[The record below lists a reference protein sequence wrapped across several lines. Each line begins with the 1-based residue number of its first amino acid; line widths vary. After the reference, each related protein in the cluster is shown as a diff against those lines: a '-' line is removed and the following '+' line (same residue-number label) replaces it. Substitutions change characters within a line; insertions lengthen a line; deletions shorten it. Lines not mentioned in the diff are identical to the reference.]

1 MPPILKG
8 VFKKMKK
15 NVSILLIVLVALVI
29 STFLIDFHYADA
41 YTLEELVKEI
51 AKCAAIEGDLERLE
65 AYDNLARLLGVAYST
80 VVRSSVEGTGK
91 WEVSKKINPIDDTI
105 TITFILESDS
115 GESIYGQ
122 PIYLVLRYKS
132 KKTEA
137 YINWNSYLGSKA
149 NVLTRMGTEKASTQ
163 TWSLSTDSQAT
174 FYPKDDI
181 KFIRKLMNVD
191 KFIAQVTPYSENPIT
206 VTFDVLGLKK
216 AVEQFNNI
224 LHWIQ

>member
-1 MPPILKG
+1 
-8 VFKKMKK
+8 MKK
-15 NVSILLIVLVALVI
+15 NVSILLIVLFALVI

-65 AYDNLARLLGVAYST
+65 AYDNLARLLGVAYPK
-80 VVRSSVEGTGK
+80 VIYPDVKGTGK
-91 WEVSKKINPIDDTI
+91 WTFSKKINPVDDTI

-115 GESIYGQ
+115 GKSVYGK

-149 NVLTRMGTEKASTQ
+149 NVLTRTGTEKASTQ
-163 TWSLSTDSQAT
+163 IWSLSTDSQAT

-191 KFIAQVTPYSENPIT
+191 KFVAQVTPYNENPIT
-206 VTFDVLGLKK
+206 ATFDVQGLKK
-216 AVEQFNNI
+216 AVEQFNDI
-224 LHWIQ
+224 LHWIK